1 MGKGTLGINGLGRIG
16 KLSLWQ
22 HIGRKDF
29 SEIVINIGRTV
40 GSGLEDVATFIER
53 DSSYGTMHNY
63 IKGYKAGRM
72 ITNIDEKSGSMLIDG
87 IKVTILCEARNP
99 KDIPQQASF
108 LTLPYPRTHQKDLCA
123 AI

>member
-53 DSSYGTMHNY
+53 DSSYRLQ
-63 IKGYKAGRM
+63 GR
-72 ITNIDEKSGSMLIDG
+72 
-87 IKVTILCEARNP
+87 
-99 KDIPQQASF
+99 
-108 LTLPYPRTHQKDLCA
+108 PYDHQH
-123 AI
+123 